1 MRSAIEWKQI
11 LSLYKLLAELTNLYS
26 PTDRSSFELP
36 SVWFWVKEKAYG
48 VHLFHT
54 PVTVIS
60 CFTVVQKSK
69 NRECHRSV
77 CLLYFYS
84 LYFRLLLSFF
94 RQRDFQKCRLYTP
107 LQLCFHLYL
116 KYQRFCNM
124 SHSFFLCGYI
134 LRFYSFHRFLTY
146 ALHTG

>member
-1 MRSAIEWKQI
+1 MQSAIWQKQTFT
-11 LSLYKLLAELTNLYS
+11 LYKLLAKLTNLYS

-36 SVWFWVKEKAYG
+36 PVWFWVKEKAYG

-54 PVTVIS
+54 PVTVIF

-94 RQRDFQKCRLYTP
+94 RQRDFQNAVCT
-107 LQLCFHLYL
+107 
-116 KYQRFCNM
+116 
-124 SHSFFLCGYI
+124 
-134 LRFYSFHRFLTY
+134 LRFNCAFIYIWNIKASAIWTIASLYRNKRYF
-146 ALHTG
+146 ALHLEDI